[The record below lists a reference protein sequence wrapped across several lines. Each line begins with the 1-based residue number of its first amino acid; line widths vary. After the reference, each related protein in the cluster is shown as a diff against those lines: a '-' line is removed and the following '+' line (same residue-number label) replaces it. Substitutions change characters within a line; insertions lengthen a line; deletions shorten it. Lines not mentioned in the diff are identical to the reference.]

1 MAVSASSLTTTTEV
15 VVTEGNDISLEDTGS
30 RMVDRNNKHRMEAF
44 HGEDPT
50 NTTTAVS
57 TTRVEVEEDT
67 LNATTLPTLSL
78 IGQTMV
84 TKKFTS
90 KSKGRIRPILATKK
104 ATQARK

>member
-44 HGEDPT
+44 LGEDPT
-50 NTTTAVS
+50 NTTAVS

-90 KSKGRIRPILATKK
+90 KSKGRIQPILATKK
-104 ATQARK
+104 AMQARK